1 MKSKRLRLAWL
12 FIVLALGA
20 IAALI
25 WLSGQKPVPSVETQT
40 VVRADLSSAI
50 LTNGKV
56 EPVTP
61 YEMRA
66 LIQSHVTKIDVT
78 EGQSVKKGQLLV
90 ELDEGQLRG
99 DVSRAREELATNQE
113 NLRVALAGGRVTQ
126 LAQLDSEIRKT
137 DIERTRLQ
145 KLVSD
150 LEKLVSQQAA
160 TQQELIEA
168 RANLTRAD
176 ADHDRQATSR
186 AEFVRQAK
194 LDADASTLLV
204 AQSKETLNNLQEKL
218 NSTRI
223 VAPADGTLYALP
235 MHVNDPVKDG
245 DLIAAVAD
253 LRHVRVRAFVDEPD
267 LGYLAPGQNVVVT
280 WDALPGRTWTGRTA
294 QVPRQVVAHGTR
306 TVGELLCPVNNDDQ
320 RLIPNTNVNVRIALD
335 TRTNVLV
342 IPRGAV
348 AFEGSRRSV
357 YVVESGTSNSILHKR
372 EVELGISDST
382 RYEVKSGLK
391 EGDVIALLSNID
403 QPADGMKVRVQAE

>member
-12 FIVLALGA
+12 LILLALGA
-20 IAALI
+20 IVALI
-25 WLSGQKPVPSVETQT
+25 WLSGQKPAPSVETQT

-113 NLRVALAGGRVTQ
+113 NLRVALAGGKVTQ

-186 AEFVRQAK
+186 ADFVRQAK
-194 LDADASTLLV
+194 LDADASALLV
-204 AQSKETLNNLQEKL
+204 TQSKETLNNLQEKL

-235 MHVNDPVKDG
+235 MHVNDPVKEG

-280 WDALPGRTWTGRTA
+280 WDALPGRTWPGRTS

-357 YVVESGTSNSILHKR
+357 FVVESGTPNSTLHKR

-403 QPADGMKVRVQAE
+403 QPTDGMKVRVQAE